1 MAERG
6 TWVIPLSRGVVQMRR
21 LLVVLALAMAAV
33 GWPAALGAAGGRAAA
48 AAAAAG
54 SLQAD
59 FNNDGF
65 VDLAVGAPFESV
77 GSVGG
82 AGAVN
87 VLYGSAGGLAG
98 TGQLF
103 TQDSPGVAGTAER
116 ADQFGSALAA
126 GDFNNDGFVDLAVG
140 VVHEGVGAAIGAG
153 AVNVLYGSAGGLTGS
168 ASQQFWQGAGGVVG
182 TAETE
187 DEFGYALAAG
197 DFDNDGFAD
206 LAVGVH
212 FESIGSAAGA
222 GVVNVLSGSAGGL
235 TGSGSQQFRQG
246 AGGVSNV
253 AEDNDQFGS
262 ALAIGN
268 FNNDGFVDLAIGAP
282 TETVF
287 STESAGAVNVL
298 YGSAGGLTGTDSQML
313 WEGPGGVTG
322 NLEPGDLFGWAL
334 AAGDFNHNGFAD
346 LAVGLRGEDSDA
358 GALIVVYGSSGGLT
372 GTGAQVFRQGAGG
385 VAGRSELGDRFGY
398 ALAAGDFNQNGFDDL
413 AIGVPLEDIG
423 AISDAGAINI
433 LFGSAGGL
441 TAASNQQFW
450 QGAGGVAGP
459 AERGDSFGYALAA
472 GDFNHNGFAD
482 LAVGVPFEDIGAV
495 SDAGAINVL
504 VGSAGGLTG
513 TGGRQFWQGTGGAA
527 GTAEA
532 NDQFGFAVT

>member
-1 MAERG
+1 
-6 TWVIPLSRGVVQMRR
+6 MRR
-21 LLVVLALAMAAV
+21 LLVVLVLGMAAV
-33 GWPAALGAAGGRAAA
+33 GWSAATGSAAGNAAA
-48 AAAAAG
+48 APAAAG
-54 SLQAD
+54 SLEAD

-65 VDLAVGAPFESV
+65 VDLAIGAPFESV
-77 GSVGG
+77 GSVAG

-87 VLYGSAGGLAG
+87 VLYGSAGGLTG
-98 TGQLF
+98 SGGQLF

-168 ASQQFWQGAGGVVG
+168 GSQLFWQGAGGVVG

-212 FESIGSAAGA
+212 FESIGSAEGA

-235 TGSGSQQFRQG
+235 TGSGSQLLRQG
-246 AGGVSNV
+246 AGGVGNV

-262 ALAIGN
+262 ALAVGN
-268 FNNDGFVDLAIGAP
+268 FNNDGFVDLAVGAP

-298 YGSAGGLTGTDSQML
+298 YGSAGGLTGTGSQML
-313 WEGPGGVTG
+313 WEGPGGVAG

-346 LAVGLRGEDSDA
+346 LAVGLRGEDFDA

-459 AERGDSFGYALAA
+459 AERGDSFGWTLAA
-472 GDFNHNGFAD
+472 GDFNQNGFAD